1 MRSDQRT
8 TAEAFDSR
16 RSSTIT
22 PDRRLIFALD
32 VPEPGQAR
40 EWVARLGS
48 RVGFFKVG
56 LELFTA
62 GWWPVV
68 EEIAGRRH
76 GVMLDLKFHDIPETV
91 YRAVRRLREHG
102 VSLATVHGQDR
113 AMLQAAAEAAR
124 GDLQVLAVTVLT
136 SIGEEELREAGWAGT
151 AEELVLQRAGKA
163 LAAGC
168 AGVVASPREVL
179 ALRRQWGEDFLI
191 VTPGIRP
198 AGAFGAAGS
207 DDQQRTATAGAAI
220 AAGADFLVVGRPIRD
235 AADPPAAAAA
245 LQKEIAAAAEGVRS

>member
-1 MRSDQRT
+1 MNND
-8 TAEAFDSR
+8 DPILHVPGR
-16 RSSTIT
+16 RREIP

-32 VPEPGQAR
+32 VPEPAQAR
-40 EWVARLGS
+40 AWVERLED
-48 RVGFFKVG
+48 RLGFFKVG

-68 EEIAGRRH
+68 EDITSRGRE
-76 GVMLDLKFHDIPETV
+76 VMLDLKFHDIPETV

-113 AMLQAAAEAAR
+113 AMLQAAAEAAK
-124 GDLQVLAVTVLT
+124 GDLRVLAVTVLT
-136 SIGEEELREAGWAGT
+136 SIGEEELRPVGWAGT
-151 AEELVLQRAGKA
+151 AEELVLKRAGLA
-163 LAAGC
+163 LEAGC

-198 AGAFGAAGS
+198 AVAVGAAGS
-207 DDQQRTATAGAAI
+207 DDQQRTATAAAAI
-220 AAGADFLVVGRPIRD
+220 AAGADHLVVGRPIRD
-235 AADPPAAAAA
+235 AADPPAAAGA
-245 LQKEIAAAAEGVRS
+245 LQKEIAAALSGC